1 MENEN
6 KKMGIEEF
14 YNLNEDIQIKSSK
27 DYFKYLLLE
36 TMYSSIDELENK
48 EYSINDLEEMADNL
62 MADDEL
68 WNTTYEK
75 IWQELTNK

>member
-48 EYSINDLEEMADNL
+48 EYSINDLEEMANNL
-62 MADDEL
+62 MANDEL
-68 WNTTYEK
+68 WDTIYENV
-75 IWQELTNK
+75 WQELINK

>member
-68 WNTTYEK
+68 WDTIYEE

>member
-1 MENEN
+1 MKNEN

-14 YNLNEDIQIKSSK
+14 YNFNEDIEIKSSK

-48 EYSINDLEEMADNL
+48 EYSINDLEEMANNL
-62 MADDEL
+62 MANDEL
-68 WNTTYEK
+68 WDTIYENV
-75 IWQELTNK
+75 WQELINE